1 MLLELFVWLLIIY
14 IGLGIGLYSYAVFK
28 TFQIFG
34 VWSFKM
40 TNKHIG
46 IFTYPYWLLFWLEKI
61 INGFDGSNNV
71 RKDKFQ
77 KNV

>member
-28 TFQIFG
+28 TFQILG
-34 VWSFKM
+34 IWSFKI

-46 IFTYPYWLLFWLEKI
+46 IFTYPYWFLFWLERI
-61 INGFDGSNNV
+61 VN
-71 RKDKFQ
+71 RKKRE
-77 KNV
+77 